1 MVKILKHLEPEN
13 FSFQSNL
20 QGPIYENKHYDPYFN
35 WSGRTE
41 ESHICSQTNN
51 EKCIFVS
58 IYAWCYFKAQQCS
71 IHQAETLQIFFIH
84 LAPLRCTLGMNP
96 VLQCGSVICL
106 LSHSSVFIQS
116 EGLEFSL
123 LCSSSLLSQG
133 KKANQQFY
141 VEEQEH
147 VWKTRTSNFFPG
159 LFQGVMCTT
168 AKKIAV
174 RPF

>member
-1 MVKILKHLEPEN
+1 MTHI
-13 FSFQSNL
+13 
-20 QGPIYENKHYDPYFN
+20 FN
-35 WSGRTE
+35 WSWRTE

-71 IHQAETLQIFFIH
+71 IHQAEILQIFFIH

-106 LSHSSVFIQS
+106 LSHSSVFIKS

-147 VWKTRTSNFFPG
+147 VWKTRNLKLLSRTFSRGNVHDSKKDCCETI
-159 LFQGVMCTT
+159 LKTKSQGSE
-168 AKKIAV
+168 IL
-174 RPF
+174 